1 MAAFYGAVVVLSVL
15 LAYIILSMIDRLK
28 RVSNQLELANKELD
42 AFSFGAFRRLHTTQ
56 KYPGTGIGLATVHRI
71 IRRHGG
77 HIRAEGAIHNGA
89 IFYFTLCQPR
99 RSI

>member
-1 MAAFYGAVVVLSVL
+1 MKGATASKAELEREI
-15 LAYIILSMIDRLK
+15 ADRKKAERELTQ
-28 RVSNQLELANKELD
+28 RTTELEVANKELD